1 MRISELIHLLSGV
14 QCESGDLPIMM
25 EFKKQPESL
34 FQKVEEDT
42 EFLEIEGAEI
52 EQLGNKKVVTLNL

>member
-1 MRISELIHLLSGV
+1 MRISELIHILSGV

-25 EFKKQPESL
+25 EFKVDKPNGIIQTTPE
-34 FQKVEEDT
+34 T
-42 EFLEIEGAEI
+42 EFIEIEGAEI